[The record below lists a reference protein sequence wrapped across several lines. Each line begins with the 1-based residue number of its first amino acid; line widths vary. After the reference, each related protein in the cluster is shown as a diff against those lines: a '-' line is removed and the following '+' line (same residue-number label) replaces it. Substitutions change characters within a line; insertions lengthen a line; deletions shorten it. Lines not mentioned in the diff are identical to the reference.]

1 MRTELF
7 DYDLPESRIAQHPTA
22 HREDS
27 RALEVNREGTA
38 HRAMKDFAEFIPE
51 GAVVVVNDTRVRN
64 ARLLGRKRG
73 SGGRVEIF
81 LLERQDEIRA
91 GRTIW
96 KALSRAN
103 KPLRPGAL
111 VEIAGSRPSGSRPS
125 GSRPSGAAG
134 EPSETGA
141 GAESDFVVEVLERSA
156 DGEVLV
162 AIDAHGDVDREIETH
177 GHVPLP
183 PYVRRPDEPE
193 DVTRY
198 QTVYAQH
205 LGSVAAPTAGLH
217 LTEETLRRIE
227 ARGAE
232 VARVTLHVGLG
243 TFRPVTADDLD
254 EHPMHAEMIRVE
266 QPLIDAVERAR
277 ARGGP
282 VVAVGTTVVRALE
295 SAADPA
301 APGHVLAYSGETRLL
316 IQPGYDFRTVDA
328 LLTNFHMP
336 RSTLLAL
343 VSAFAGRERLFAA
356 YQRALDDGYRFLSY
370 GDAMWI
376 PERLT

>member
-7 DYDLPESRIAQHPTA
+7 DYELPEGRIAQHPAA

-27 RALEVNREGTA
+27 RALEVGREGVS
-38 HRAMKDFAEFIPE
+38 HRAMKDFADFIPA
-51 GAVVVVNDTRVRN
+51 GALVVVNDTRVRN
-64 ARLLGRKRG
+64 ARLLGRKRVT
-73 SGGRVEIF
+73 GGRVEIF
-81 LLERQDEIRA
+81 LLERLDEVRD
-91 GRTIW
+91 GRTVW
-96 KALSRAN
+96 KALSRSN
-103 KPLRPGAL
+103 KPLRAGAV
-111 VEIAGSRPSGSRPS
+111 VEISQGRERD
-125 GSRPSGAAG
+125 
-134 EPSETGA
+134 
-141 GAESDFVVEVLERSA
+141 GAEPSDFVVEVLERSA

-183 PYVRRPDEPE
+183 PYVRRPDEPD
-193 DVTRY
+193 DVARY
-198 QTVYAQH
+198 QTVYAEH

-243 TFRPVTADDLD
+243 TFRPVTTDDLD
-254 EHPMHAEMIRVE
+254 DHPMHAEMIRIE
-266 QPLIDAVERAR
+266 QPLVDAVKRAR
-277 ARGGP
+277 ARGGS

-301 APGHVLAYSGETRLL
+301 APGHVRTYSGETRLL

-343 VSAFAGRERLFAA
+343 VSAFVGRERLFAA
-356 YQRALDDGYRFLSY
+356 YQRALEGDYRFLSY